1 MNSRENQPISPVL
14 SLNFSLLDKINSKV
28 VKGNEPLTDKINERM
43 ENFMNVEDK
52 LSEIP
57 HLP

>member
-14 SLNFSLLDKINSKV
+14 SLNFSLFDNSNSKV
-28 VKGNEPLTDKINERM
+28 IKGNEPLTDKINERM
-43 ENFMNVEDK
+43 ENFMNVDDK